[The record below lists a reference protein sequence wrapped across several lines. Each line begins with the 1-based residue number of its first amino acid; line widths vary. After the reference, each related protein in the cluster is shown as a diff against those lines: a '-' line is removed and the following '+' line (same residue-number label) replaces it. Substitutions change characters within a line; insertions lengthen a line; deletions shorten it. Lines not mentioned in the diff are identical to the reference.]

1 MDPFLIFF
9 YGQDLQDLLDFFYF
23 ITFQMKVIKLN
34 PLSVEEIFDL
44 IIFEITTT
52 KRMTSFRFHPETGEA
67 KYPLY
72 PVNPV

>member
-1 MDPFLIFF
+1 
-9 YGQDLQDLLDFFYF
+9 
-23 ITFQMKVIKLN
+23 MKVMKLN
-34 PLSVEEIFDL
+34 PPSVEEIFDL